1 MNKLKSDND
10 IVCTIRDEYD
20 TLMRNRDL
28 TRVDI
33 LKAFENLAYKLTRT
47 YVPAPMENC
56 MRVYYRRNKN
66 SEVESIE
73 CYSLISVGHIGNN
86 HYRVLYNKD
95 GVERNFQIDKCN
107 LVGVEGI

>member
-1 MNKLKSDND
+1 MTNED
-10 IVCTIRDEYD
+10 IKCKVRDEYD
-20 TLMRNRDL
+20 RLMKNRDL
-28 TRVDI
+28 TRIDI
-33 LKAFENLAYKLTRT
+33 LNAFENLIHDLTCT
-47 YVPAPMENC
+47 EIPAPMENC

-73 CYSLISVGHIGNN
+73 CYTLISVGHIGNN

-95 GVERNFQIDKCN
+95 GVEKYFQIDKCN

>member
-1 MNKLKSDND
+1 MTKDD
-10 IVCTIRDEYD
+10 IKCKVRDAYD
-20 TLMRNRDL
+20 SLMKNRDL
-28 TRVDI
+28 SRIDI
-33 LKAFENLAYKLTRT
+33 LNAFENLIQDLTNT
-47 YVPAPMENC
+47 GIPAPMENC

-73 CYSLISVGHIGNN
+73 CYTLISVGHIGNN

-95 GVERNFQIDKCN
+95 GVEKYFQIDKCN